1 MTGGGASPGL
11 GVLGAFSTAGG
22 LVGVGLTGAGIA
34 GFSGSGGGVTASGG
48 AGAGVTS
55 GVAATGVAERYRELT
70 QPMVPSRV
78 TLIWDQSAASPTFST
93 S

>member
-1 MTGGGASPGL
+1 MAGGGASPGL
-11 GVLGAFSTAGG
+11 AVLGGFSTAGG
-22 LVGVGLTGAGIA
+22 LEGVGLALAGI
-34 GFSGSGGGVTASGG
+34 SGSGGGVTASGG
-48 AGAGVTS
+48 VGGGATS

-78 TLIWDQSAASPTFST
+78 ILIWDQSAASPTFST

>member
-1 MTGGGASPGL
+1 MAGGGTSPGL
-11 GVLGAFSTAGG
+11 AVLGGFSTAGG
-22 LVGVGLTGAGIA
+22 LVGAGLAGFA

-48 AGAGVTS
+48 VGGGATS

-78 TLIWDQSAASPTFST
+78 ILIWDQSAASPTFST